1 MKKLILTLAFVVAAA
16 FIAVPSYAEIV
27 GEGVLLPFI
36 VSADVPSATTV
47 SITATKMLGVDGSPV
62 ETDVSALNFNTG
74 GKLVYK
80 PALGIFLSDFY
91 YAIDVGVGDGVGAV
105 GSVTTTYTVGSSPQA
120 IGLEKKATATFV
132 KAVTSGSETNIGL
145 GKVLLSSLIGG
156 GSTVNYTAWSGGW
169 FRVYVGIY
177 DGGDAT
183 LNADGGQPFT
193 GADVVGPYTGTL
205 TLSATLL

>member
-1 MKKLILTLAFVVAAA
+1 MKKLILTLALVVAVA
-16 FIAVPSYAEIV
+16 FIAAPLYAEIV
-27 GEGVLLPFI
+27 GEGVGLPFV

-47 SITATKMLGVDGSPV
+47 SITATKMLGADDSVV
-62 ETDVSALNFNTG
+62 ETDVTALNFNTG

-105 GSVTTTYTVGSSPQA
+105 ASVTTSYTVGGAPQA

-132 KAVTSGSETNIGL
+132 KAVSSGSEANIGP
-145 GKVLLSSLIGG
+145 GKVLLSSLIA
-156 GSTVNYTAWSGGW
+156 GSTVNSTAWSGGW

-183 LNADGGQPFT
+183 LNADGGVPFT
-193 GADVVGPYTGTL
+193 GADAVGQYTGTL
-205 TLSATLL
+205 TLSATLQ